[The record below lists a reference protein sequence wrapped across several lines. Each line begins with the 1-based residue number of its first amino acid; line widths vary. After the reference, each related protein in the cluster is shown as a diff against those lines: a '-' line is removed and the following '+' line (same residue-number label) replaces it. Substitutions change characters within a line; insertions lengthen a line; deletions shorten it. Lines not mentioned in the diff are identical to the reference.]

1 MEIIKFKLFE
11 SSKEEKPELGF
22 KYSLYDVK
30 EALYYLTDIG
40 FKVEDIKSFY
50 INDSGNY
57 INSDVMFIEA
67 TKSVYSIKL
76 KKQVKSKNGFSI
88 IGKGNEIYTKDIDG
102 LLEMVEELSAFCD
115 KFDNTYHSINYKDN
129 DIEINIIISNEI
141 SGEVKE
147 LEKKSMIDERSKSE
161 LSDRVWRFF
170 RKFSDDRVGITP
182 TFNKVQKDNLG
193 NSFQFY
199 YGSLKQGTIIKF
211 FNATGVSKSVINTN
225 FKRIENIVSD
235 SGWNIPRAF
244 HTVEFRKVTEE
255 DLKKIKTDLSLDEL
269 KQKFL
274 GLDAVILTLDYDKWF
289 STVKKDWIENFDERI
304 KRRGRYW

>member
-76 KKQVKSKNGFSI
+76 KKPVKSKNGFSI

-274 GLDAVILTLDYDKWF
+274 GLDVVILTLDYDKWF
-289 STVKKDWIENFDERI
+289 SKVKKDWTENFDERI

>member
-1 MEIIKFKLFE
+1 MKIIKFKLFE
-11 SSKEEKPELGF
+11 SNEEEKPKLGF
-22 KYSLYDVK
+22 NYSLSDVK

-57 INSDVMFIEA
+57 INSDVRFIEA
-67 TKSVYSIKL
+67 TQCVYSINL
-76 KKQVKSKNGFSI
+76 KKFTKSKNGFSI

-102 LLEMVEELSAFCD
+102 LLEMAEELSAFCD
-115 KFDNTYHSINYKDN
+115 KFENTYHSINYKDKVT
-129 DIEINIIISNEI
+129 EINIIVSNEI
-141 SGEVKE
+141 SEEVKE

-161 LSDRVWRFF
+161 VDNGVWKFF

-182 TFNKVQKDNLG
+182 TFTKVQKDNLG
-193 NSFQFY
+193 SSFEFY

-289 STVKKDWIENFDERI
+289 SKVKKDWTENFDERI
-304 KRRGRYW
+304 KMRGRYW

>member
-76 KKQVKSKNGFSI
+76 KKPVKSKNGFSI